1 MKKLLHINKYFVSQ
15 ALLIQVF
22 IVAMLFLIG
31 NLKAQDKAL
40 VNTSNSPYA
49 KYVVSIWLI

>member
-22 IVAMLFLIG
+22 IVAMLFLTG

-49 KYVVSIWLI
+49 KYVVSIWLT